1 MKNVPLVRPLF
12 FEFQDDP
19 VTHTIEDEYMFGP
32 SILVAPIYRF
42 GQEKRVVYLP
52 KVRWLYIPTGEIMK
66 PGWRVVD
73 APLEVIP
80 LFQRED
86 TAVVKMDPQ
95 NFIFEKDLKRLY
107 FDVFLNERVEIEL
120 YEDDGESFSFEEG
133 DFSLRRVL
141 ITRDK
146 IKVESSRG
154 GYKPP
159 VREWVFKILE
169 VEGRIREISILVDE
183 RDLKIPLR

>member
-1 MKNVPLVRPLF
+1 
-12 FEFQDDP
+12 
-19 VTHTIEDEYMFGP
+19 
-32 SILVAPIYRF
+32 
-42 GQEKRVVYLP
+42 
-52 KVRWLYIPTGEIMK
+52 

-146 IKVESSRG
+146 IEVESPRG

>member
-1 MKNVPLVRPLF
+1 M
-12 FEFQDDP
+12 
-19 VTHTIEDEYMFGP
+19 
-32 SILVAPIYRF
+32 
-42 GQEKRVVYLP
+42 
-52 KVRWLYIPTGEIMK
+52 
-66 PGWRVVD
+66 
-73 APLEVIP
+73 
-80 LFQRED
+80 
-86 TAVVKMDPQ
+86 KMDPQ